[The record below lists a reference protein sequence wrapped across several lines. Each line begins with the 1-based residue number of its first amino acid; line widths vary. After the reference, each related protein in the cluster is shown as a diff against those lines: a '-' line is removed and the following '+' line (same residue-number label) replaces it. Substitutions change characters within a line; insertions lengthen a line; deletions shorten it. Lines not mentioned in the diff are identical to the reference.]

1 MLAYTCLIISIRIIS
16 RGIAECTPKGDI
28 GYLLYRDLPPFAVPF
43 VDHHDQVLKLVRR
56 PQRADETAANGQLA

>member
-43 VDHHDQVLKLVRR
+43 VDHHE
-56 PQRADETAANGQLA
+56 PGFEIG